1 MSILKLLE
9 ISINN
14 LINVKEDFVEEAQVS
29 TDQGVEHR
37 HKMPLLPNPPLYP
50 PHEHQHTHTI
60 STPRVEIFSENR
72 FTGITKELLLGDY
85 TLSKL
90 ESMEDSY
97 SPFDIQSVKL
107 YPETSLELYEKD
119 NFVGTPKIFNM
130 SDDVSEFPD
139 LNIVVRSIKVKG
151 LLSEIEDKSLGE
163 IEEHEK
169 MLLKKDEVNEVLY
182 KYKEYIDIENLKND
196 VHTKNNVVL
205 SDLHKKTKQQE
216 KNIKKLKEENAKII
230 KVSKEME
237 VTNKEN
243 ENKSNKYKQMC
254 IVIGILLIIL
264 IFLLVFKYKNY
275 QPINNSL

>member
-14 LINVKEDFVEEAQVS
+14 LINVKEGFVEEDKTS

-50 PHEHQHTHTI
+50 PHEHQHKHTI
-60 STPRVEIFSENR
+60 STPRVQIFSGNR
-72 FTGITKELLLGDY
+72 FDGITKELILGDY

-97 SPFDIQSVKL
+97 SPLDIQSVKL
-107 YPETSLELYEKD
+107 DPETSLELYEKD
-119 NFVGTPKIFNM
+119 NFLGTPRVFNM
-130 SDDVSEFPD
+130 SDEGSEVAD
-139 LNIVVRSIKVKG
+139 LNVVVRSIKVKG
-151 LLSEIEDKSLGE
+151 LLSDIEDLSMGDIDE
-163 IEEHEK
+163 QEK
-169 MLLKKDEVNEVLY
+169 MLLKKEEVNEVLY

-196 VHTKNNVVL
+196 VHTKNNVVI

-230 KVSKEME
+230 RVSKEME

-243 ENKSNKYKQMC
+243 ENTSNKYKRMC
-254 IVIGILLIIL
+254 IIIGILLIIL
-264 IFLLVFKYKNY
+264 FFLLFFKYKNY
-275 QPINNSL
+275 NQVSYPL

>member
-1 MSILKLLE
+1 
-9 ISINN
+9 
-14 LINVKEDFVEEAQVS
+14 
-29 TDQGVEHR
+29 
-37 HKMPLLPNPPLYP
+37 
-50 PHEHQHTHTI
+50 
-60 STPRVEIFSENR
+60 
-72 FTGITKELLLGDY
+72 
-85 TLSKL
+85 
-90 ESMEDSY
+90 MEDSY

-107 YPETSLELYEKD
+107 YPETYLELYEKD

-237 VTNKEN
+237 VTIKKMKISQININK
-243 ENKSNKYKQMC
+243 C
-254 IVIGILLIIL
+254 V
-264 IFLLVFKYKNY
+264 
-275 QPINNSL
+275 SL